1 MKKLGKSIVTAKN
14 IKKGEKITFDMLTT
28 KGPGNGVSPTK
39 YNDLIGKKLKYD
51 HLKDVVIK
59 DESVIW

>member
-1 MKKLGKSIVTAKN
+1 
-14 IKKGEKITFDMLTT
+14 MLTT